1 MGGAFYRFT
10 RVSVVP
16 ADAVKQKPLAD
27 AEKCVVKARVF
38 GSHEEDS
45 CSRSSLS

>member
-10 RVSVVP
+10 RLSVVP
-16 ADAVKQKPLAD
+16 AYAIKEKPLAD
-27 AEKCVVKARVF
+27 AEKCVVKAREF

-45 CSRSSLS
+45 CSRSSRS